1 MRAAGVNK
9 TRLSVGVIIH
19 QQKADFFSR
28 VFDLA
33 VDISCSLFFSVG
45 LALRFFLLKTCG
57 GFPFLKSYKLL
68 TNFQE
73 SNSATMFVNIHVLA

>member
-33 VDISCSLFFSVG
+33 VNISCSLSFSVG
-45 LALRFFLLKTCG
+45 LALRFFFAENVWWFSLFEIIQTTYEL
-57 GFPFLKSYKLL
+57 PRV
-68 TNFQE
+68 Q
-73 SNSATMFVNIHVLA
+73 